1 MLEVFFISLF
11 LMHDIETVAN
21 PCSSWTKENPQQ
33 EIQLSSLKKGK
44 KKGGG
49 KAPRNFIFV
58 IR

>member
-49 KAPRNFIFV
+49 KGT
-58 IR
+58 